1 MILHG
6 LIALL
11 AAQLAGELLCEL
23 LGLPLPGAVVGM
35 LLLLAVLAVRGRV
48 TPALSTTAQTL
59 LQYLPLILIPVSAGV
74 MAHAALLRQH
84 ALLLVGVI
92 VLTTLLSLIVC
103 GRLAQA
109 LINRHAGD
117 RSGPGA

>member
-1 MILHG
+1 
-6 LIALL
+6 
-11 AAQLAGELLCEL
+11 
-23 LGLPLPGAVVGM
+23 
-35 LLLLAVLAVRGRV
+35 
-48 TPALSTTAQTL
+48 LSTTAQTL

-74 MAHAALLRQH
+74 MAHTALLYQH

-109 LINRHAGD
+109 LINRHTGD